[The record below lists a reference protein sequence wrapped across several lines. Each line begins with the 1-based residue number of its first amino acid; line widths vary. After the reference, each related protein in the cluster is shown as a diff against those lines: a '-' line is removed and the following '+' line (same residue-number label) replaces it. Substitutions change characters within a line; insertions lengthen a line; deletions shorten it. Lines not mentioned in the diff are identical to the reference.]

1 MNKKIVALLL
11 LLTTLFLSL
20 FMQSCNENDPAL
32 GSATVVVAGKEIKE
46 FEVSLDGLDTDRGL
60 VALLDKLKENGEI
73 DYRITD
79 TYLDFVGEV
88 KNDYAKSEFIFVY
101 TSVEKDFDVSEM
113 KSTIEYEGKE
123 LTSSGVGALDMTIE
137 DGAVYYITTIK
148 W

>member
-11 LLTTLFLSL
+11 LLTTLFSSL

-46 FEVSLDGLDTDRGL
+46 FEVSLDGLDTRRGL

-73 DYRITD
+73 DYGITD

-88 KNDYAKSEFIFVY
+88 KNDYEKSEFIFIY